1 MRRETSLPLLFA
13 PIGKT
18 VKLVRV
24 RGGVRM
30 TRRLAEMGLTPGVEL
45 RVIQSAGGRLMI
57 SVRDSRLALGRGL
70 AHRMRVSL
78 VD

>member
-1 MRRETSLPLLFA
+1 MRNENSLPLLFA
-13 PIGKT
+13 PIGKV

-24 RGGVRM
+24 QGGARM
-30 TRRLAEMGLTPGVEL
+30 TRRLADMGLTPGVEL
-45 RVIQSAGGRLMI
+45 RVIQNAGGRLMI

-70 AHRMRVSL
+70 AHRVRVSL